1 MRATEHHEDCVRE
14 GGLEPPRPCGH
25 RNLNPARLPI
35 PPLAREQGSVPAD
48 APRLPRVRAIT
59 IVAMGLQRFERRL
72 ERLLEGAFG
81 KAFRSGLQP
90 VEIGRRVVREMDAG
104 RTLGV
109 RGTVVP
115 NRYDVTLSAEDMERF
130 AGFRDALVTELVE
143 AAREHARDENYHFE
157 GPLEISLEV
166 DDNAKRGDLHVRTEI
181 VASATAPGSIVLPDG
196 TRVALSDEPVTIGRL
211 PDCAITLTDPQASR
225 EHATIRP
232 DERGY
237 RVEDLGSTNGV
248 LVNGVR
254 VREHVLIDGD
264 VITIGA
270 TSLRYEES

>member
-1 MRATEHHEDCVRE
+1 VCT
-14 GGLEPPRPCGH
+14 
-25 RNLNPARLPI
+25 
-35 PPLAREQGSVPAD
+35 
-48 APRLPRVRAIT
+48 IT
-59 IVAMGLQRFERRL
+59 IASMGLQRFERRL

-115 NRYDVTLSAEDMERF
+115 NRYEITLSAEDMERF

-143 AAREHARDENYHFE
+143 AAREHARDEDYHFE
-157 GPLEISLEV
+157 GPLEISLDV
-166 DDNAKRGDLHVRTEI
+166 DENAKRGDLHVRTEI
-181 VASATAPGSIVLPDG
+181 VAGASIPGAIVLPDG
-196 TRVALSDEPVTIGRL
+196 TRVALSDEPITIGRL

-225 EHATIRP
+225 EHAAIRP